1 MSSNISQDRDF
12 NIWLNFFEK
21 KMSLT
26 KFISLLNKKDTYFLN
41 HPLEVDFDD
50 ELYPKI
56 RPGGFIE
63 EDFQLI
69 LANQNPKDVYYK
81 TRLALFLSK
90 GLDLSLVRNRIGDD
104 NFYEVLEKTLIDGHY
119 EEYDIKFENLIS
131 TVMNKYELPRS
142 SLIDIS
148 FLRGVNLGSRY
159 PSEKEEKALKNRM
172 ILNKIKVALK
182 I

>member
-1 MSSNISQDRDF
+1 MSSYLSQDRDF
-12 NIWLNFFEK
+12 NIWLKFFEK

-26 KFISLLNKKDTYFLN
+26 KFLSLLNKKDNYFLN

-63 EDFQLI
+63 EDFQSI
-69 LANQNPKDVYYK
+69 LANENPKDIYYK
-81 TRLALFLSK
+81 TRLALFLST
-90 GLDLSLVRNRIGDD
+90 GLDLSLVKNRIGED
-104 NFYEVLEKTLIDGHY
+104 NFYAVLEKALIDGHY
-119 EEYDIKFENLIS
+119 EEYGIKFENLIAV
-131 TVMNKYELPRS
+131 VMDKYALPRT

-159 PSEKEEKALKNRM
+159 PSDTEEKVLKHR
-172 ILNKIKVALK
+172 ILINKIKIALK